1 MYDGIGLRR
10 NRFRGRRQNRL
21 VLQQRAPEGV
31 ERVKLPMLGQ
41 AKARDIASAPAADG
55 STAMASDT
63 RTLVE
68 DWPEATFDIFGLFE
82 VDLPVGEELQLL
94 SRQTRERVTEER
106 LGRIHLGD
114 GRTEDGPWAQ
124 RGLLC
129 RTVRVEVCIVG
140 HDQGGRG
147 NEGTHS
153 DQTSV
158 DHSCM
163 GWFLRVPCAL
173 PVKIQ

>member
-1 MYDGIGLRR
+1 
-10 NRFRGRRQNRL
+10 
-21 VLQQRAPEGV
+21 
-31 ERVKLPMLGQ
+31 
-41 AKARDIASAPAADG
+41 
-55 STAMASDT
+55 MASDA
-63 RTLVE
+63 RALIE
-68 DWPEATFDIFGLFE
+68 DWPEAAFDIFGLFE

-94 SRQTRERVTEER
+94 RRQTRERVTEER
-106 LGRIHLGD
+106 LGGIHLGD

-129 RTVRVEVCIVG
+129 RTVRVGVCIVG
-140 HDQGGRG
+140 HDHGGRG

-153 DQTSV
+153 DQTGV

>member
-1 MYDGIGLRR
+1 ML
-10 NRFRGRRQNRL
+10 FRS
-21 VLQQRAPEGV
+21 
-31 ERVKLPMLGQ
+31 KLPMLGQ
-41 AKARDIASAPAADG
+41 AKARDIAGAPAADG
-55 STAMASDT
+55 SAAMASDA
-63 RTLVE
+63 RALIE
-68 DWPEATFDIFGLFE
+68 DWPEAAFDIFGLFE
-82 VDLPVGEELQLL
+82 VGLPVGEELLLL

-106 LGRIHLGD
+106 LGRIHLRD

-129 RTVRVEVCIVG
+129 RTVRVGVCIVG

-153 DQTSV
+153 DQTGV

-163 GWFLRVPCAL
+163 GWFLRVPSAL
-173 PVKIQ
+173 PVEIQ